1 MKGNTNSP
9 PEFDI
14 ESQEDMIESVE
25 SFVDYYANTSVS
37 GSKKVEAQSDFI
49 DALVEAVEVGIVT
62 IDEID
67 DVLTRDE
74 IQNKNPLGAESI
86 KTDVKNNISE
96 SHLPLDR
103 WLVEHTDEVVVYKSS
118 DTNVDTSYTWKFDS
132 GHQVE
137 LGKEVFNWYQFADEL
152 HKVSFMFDFQD
163 PREEFEEMGS
173 WKRKFLI
180 PLLQEVAR
188 EKEVEGSRSEALEAL
203 QNTIRTRRAYD
214 DLEEAYQSSGV
225 YVETYDDPD
234 TVYVL
239 TSQISTIADEYS
251 ESRRSLQAEISSKKI
266 ARGKVS
272 KKYYLENG
280 QSVRFWKLPTDFAEP
295 KLPDEDEGE
304 EEDSSVSSR
313 GGVA

>member
-14 ESQEDMIESVE
+14 ESKEDMIDAVE
-25 SFVDYYANTSVS
+25 SFVDYYADTSVS
-37 GSKKVEAQSDFI
+37 GSEKIEAQSDFI
-49 DALVEAVEVGIVT
+49 DALVESVEIGIVT
-62 IDEID
+62 IDDID
-67 DVLTRDE
+67 EVLTRDE
-74 IQNKNPLGAESI
+74 IEKKNPLGAESI

-103 WLVEHTDEVVVYKSS
+103 WLVEHVDEVVVYKSS
-118 DTNVDTSYTWKFDS
+118 DTDVDTSYLWRFDS

-137 LGKEVFNWYQFADEL
+137 LGDEMFNWYQFADEL
-152 HKVSFMFDFQD
+152 HKVSFTFDFQD
-163 PREEFEEMGS
+163 PREEFEEMGD

-180 PLLQEVAR
+180 PLLQEVA
-188 EKEVEGSRSEALEAL
+188 GSRSEALEAL

-239 TSQISTIADEYS
+239 SKQISNIAEEYS
-251 ESRRSLQAEISSKKI
+251 ETTRSLQAELNSQKI
-266 ARGKVS
+266 VRGKVS
-272 KKYYLENG
+272 EKQYLENG

-295 KLPDEDEGE
+295 KIPDDEEDEGE
-304 EEDSSVSSR
+304 DGSVSSR